1 LFLKKENISKNFSIN
16 FKSKNV
22 VQFVNEL
29 RKLFALMLKSKRKSI
44 NPNPTLR
51 CLKNCSKYDSE
62 LFNQEDVS
70 EFATILVNLIEESF
84 DILYKLQQQKELAEG
99 TIIPILTDSISSMS
113 LLSQSPVATPA
124 TTTTPI
130 QKLNS
135 NLINMRKNRKN
146 PIVKLLN
153 GDILINRKNSDED
166 ITNNLIEIFREV
178 NIQMLNARNLH
189 AGLELEWGET
199 SIDKLITINKTSNN
213 KNVPPS
219 PQPLNRSFYQ
229 QESWIVQL
237 PSVLFICLNRYKF
250 IKATQSSSKIIEP
263 FEFYPQI
270 YLDRYMQSNR
280 DIVKAKRK
288 ELQSLNTD
296 LNNLQDKLKSITNYI
311 YHRDDKITKEPSSSS
326 IEFPLDIVLKCVLK
340 FSTTDYSNNDVFN
353 LIVDPSQ
360 NQEQLTTVQT
370 CLQSWIK
377 QVETKIS
384 QLEMNINE
392 IKLKIENIFDE
403 DNLKKLKYNL
413 HSVCIHE
420 GNAMSGHFWT
430 YIWNKEQ
437 QKWFKFN
444 DTEVSES
451 NWDDLYENAVGGNLL
466 LNETHTPKTDKMP
479 SAYFLIYVKD
489 DESNLYQEN
498 IQLDND
504 LIKLINDDQ
513 ETLQNQL
520 QNLKLKQ
527 LLRELLEKLR
537 KSNFLINE
545 SLEKVSINNNNS
557 NKTVSQSLE
566 QNNQTCNEHAKA
578 FNESTYEAITA
589 SFDKQVQPLTNLVT
603 LEEALKYVSF
613 S

>member
-1 LFLKKENISKNFSIN
+1 
-16 FKSKNV
+16 
-22 VQFVNEL
+22 
-29 RKLFALMLKSKRKSI
+29 MLKSKRKSI

-113 LLSQSPVATPA
+113 LLSQSPVATP
-124 TTTTPI
+124 TTTPT

-237 PSVLFICLNRYKF
+237 PSVFFICLNRYKF
-250 IKATQSSSKIIEP
+250 VKATQSSSKIIEP

-589 SFDKQVQPLTNLVT
+589 SFDKLVQPLTNLVT